1 MPYGHAPE
9 GATVR
14 PAASLRSI
22 RPTVSSSSAAFTNRR
37 VPATNLLAGRP
48 AWSVPTRCPPPGE
61 TLRRCRGLSEVT
73 DLQVSA
79 QTVRLVVTSE
89 NEIDD
94 TTVLGAVEEAGS
106 VR

>member
-1 MPYGHAPE
+1 MCQRPTCSPE
-9 GATVR
+9 GPHGACLPVV
-14 PAASLRSI
+14 PHQGRSSDG
-22 RPTVSSSSAAFTNRR
+22 V
-37 VPATNLLAGRP
+37 
-48 AWSVPTRCPPPGE
+48 GE
-61 TLRRCRGLSEVT
+61 LSEVT

-94 TTVLGAVEEAGS
+94 TTVLSAVEEAGS

>member
-1 MPYGHAPE
+1 
-9 GATVR
+9 
-14 PAASLRSI
+14 
-22 RPTVSSSSAAFTNRR
+22 
-37 VPATNLLAGRP
+37 
-48 AWSVPTRCPPPGE
+48 
-61 TLRRCRGLSEVT
+61 VT

>member
-1 MPYGHAPE
+1 M
-9 GATVR
+9 
-14 PAASLRSI
+14 
-22 RPTVSSSSAAFTNRR
+22 
-37 VPATNLLAGRP
+37 
-48 AWSVPTRCPPPGE
+48 
-61 TLRRCRGLSEVT
+61 
-73 DLQVSA
+73 SA